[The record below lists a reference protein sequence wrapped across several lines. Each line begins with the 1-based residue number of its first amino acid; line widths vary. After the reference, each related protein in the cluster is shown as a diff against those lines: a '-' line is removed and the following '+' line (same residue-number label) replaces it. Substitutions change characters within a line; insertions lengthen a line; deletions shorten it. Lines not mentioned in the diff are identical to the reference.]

1 MAMFKKGDES
11 RTRGGS
17 TRLVSGE
24 GAISIVGPGMRI
36 VGDVVT
42 DGSVRVEGQIE
53 GTLRAGK
60 GVVIGKGGEV
70 IGDIFTHDAVVGG
83 RVQGTVTAESR
94 LELQSTC
101 EIDGEIHT
109 RAQHLQLDEGA
120 RFNGQIR
127 MLDDPQPL
135 KALPPETPAP

>member
-1 MAMFKKGDES
+1 MFKKGEES
-11 RTRGGS
+11 KGRGG
-17 TRLVSGE
+17 TARVLAGE
-24 GAISIVGPGMRI
+24 GAISIIGPGMRV

-53 GTLRAGK
+53 GTLRAAK
-60 GVVIGKGGEV
+60 GVVVGKGGEV
-70 IGDIFTHDAVVGG
+70 IGDVFTQDAVVGG

-101 EIDGEIHT
+101 EIEGEIHT

-127 MLDDPQPL
+127 MLDEHPTM
-135 KALPPETPAP
+135 KALPAETPTE